1 MATPTQSRSR
11 LIAYWITTLL
21 VAWEMAMGGIWDL
34 LHTAYVRSV
43 MDHLGYPGYFLIILG
58 IWKLLGTAAMLVPR
72 FPRLR
77 EWAYAGMFFTYSG
90 AIASHLFAG
99 DGPARW
105 AGPAIFGLLLV
116 VSWGLKPAAQ
126 PTDASA
132 VLAPREAPRGPAAN
146 IGYWV
151 LTGLLTLAIFS
162 GGVGQI
168 TRNPQTVA
176 GVVQLG
182 YPAYLTSI
190 LGFWK
195 LAGTLAILA
204 PGFVR
209 LKEWAYA
216 GIFFVLTGAAIS
228 HAVCHDPAWHVAVTL
243 TLAAFAVGSWALRPA
258 SRRVAT
264 TVAAPAVQSARPHP
278 SYL

>member
-1 MATPTQSRSR
+1 MPTPTLSRSR

-34 LHTAYVRSV
+34 LHTAYVRGI
-43 MDHLGYPGYFLIILG
+43 MEHLGYPGYFLIILG
-58 IWKLLGTAAMLVPR
+58 IWKLLGTVAMLVPR

-90 AIASHLFAG
+90 AVASHLFAG

-105 AGPAIFGLLLV
+105 IGPTIFGLLLV
-116 VSWGLKPAAQ
+116 VSWGLKPAPQ
-126 PTDASA
+126 KSVETA
-132 VLAPREAPRGPAAN
+132 VRIPLEGHPARIAYWIVTILLA
-146 IGYWV
+146 
-151 LTGLLTLAIFS
+151 LAIFS

-176 GVVQLG
+176 GIVQLG
-182 YPAYLTSI
+182 YPVYLTSI

-195 LAGTLAILA
+195 IAGTIAVLA
-204 PGFVR
+204 PGFIR

-216 GIFFVLTGAAIS
+216 GIFFVMTGAAVS
-228 HAVCHDPAWHVAVTL
+228 HAVCHDPAWHVVVTL
-243 TLAAFAVGSWALRPA
+243 TLALFAVASWALRPA
-258 SRRVAT
+258 SRRINVDF
-264 TVAAPAVQSARPHP
+264 AAAAVQTARPHP

>member
-1 MATPTQSRSR
+1 MPIPTHSRSR

-34 LHTAYVRSV
+34 LHTAYVRGI
-43 MDHLGYPGYFLIILG
+43 MDHLGYPGYFLVILG
-58 IWKLLGTAAMLVPR
+58 IWKLLGTIAMFVPR

-105 AGPAIFGLLLV
+105 AGPAIFGSFLV
-116 VSWGLKPAAQ
+116 VSWELKPAARL
-126 PTDASA
+126 TSESA
-132 VLAPREAPRGPAAN
+132 VQVSPEGRPARIAYWIVTILLA
-146 IGYWV
+146 
-151 LTGLLTLAIFS
+151 LAIFS

-195 LAGTLAILA
+195 IAGTIAILA
-204 PGFVR
+204 PAFVR

-216 GIFFVLTGAAIS
+216 GIFFVLTGAAVS
-228 HAVCHDPAWHVAVTL
+228 HAVCHDPAWHVVVTL
-243 TLAAFAVGSWALRPA
+243 TLAAFAVASWALRPA
-258 SRRVAT
+258 SRRVDE
-264 TVAAPAVQSARPHP
+264 AVQPAAVQTARPHP
-278 SYL
+278 SYQ

>member
-1 MATPTQSRSR
+1 MPIRTPSRSR
-11 LIAYWITTLL
+11 LIVYWITTLL

-34 LHTAYVRSV
+34 LHTAYVRGI

-58 IWKLLGTAAMLVPR
+58 IWKLLGTVAILVPR

-77 EWAYAGMFFTYSG
+77 EWAYAGMLFTYSG
-90 AIASHLFAG
+90 AIASHLFTG

-105 AGPAIFGLLLV
+105 AGPAIFGLFLM
-116 VSWGLKPAAQ
+116 VSWLLKPASRA
-126 PTDASA
+126 TAGNA
-132 VLAPREAPRGPAAN
+132 VPNPPQGRPAR
-146 IGYWV
+146 IGYWIV
-151 LTGLLTLAIFS
+151 TILLALAIFS

-176 GVVQLG
+176 GIVQLG

-195 LAGTLAILA
+195 IAGTIAILM
-204 PGFVR
+204 PGFVG

-216 GIFFVLTGAAIS
+216 GVFFVLTGAAVS
-228 HAVCHDPAWHVAVTL
+228 HAVCHDPAWHVVVTL
-243 TLAAFAVGSWALRPA
+243 TLAAFAVVSWALRPA
-258 SRRVAT
+258 SRRVDLT
-264 TVAAPAVQSARPHP
+264 DAAPAVQTARPHP